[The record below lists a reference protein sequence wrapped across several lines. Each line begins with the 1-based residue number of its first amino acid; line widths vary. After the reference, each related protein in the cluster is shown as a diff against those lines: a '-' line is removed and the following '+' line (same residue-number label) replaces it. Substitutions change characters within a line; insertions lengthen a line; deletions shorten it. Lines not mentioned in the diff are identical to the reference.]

1 MAFLSGAANNNG
13 ININYYDSVGSGQS
27 LAPVLICPGLSETAE
42 EYLDLLEY
50 LLPRR
55 GVVLS
60 FRGRGK
66 SDTPLEGYDLQDHIT
81 DIGRVIQHAGL
92 TKYHLL
98 GNSRGASYAL
108 KFAQEREQA
117 NHVLSL
123 TLIDYPPEHRQMPP
137 GWAED
142 YINNYLIPF
151 DRLGN
156 IRAEAVWG
164 IQRDSA
170 QIALDHKMKLPAL
183 VIRGLLEGSLISDHD
198 LNKYKEIFRN
208 LTVHEFANSGHNI
221 RTSEKEQLEKSIAD
235 FLSSSEKGG

>member
-1 MAFLSGAANNNG
+1 
-13 ININYYDSVGSGQS
+13 
-27 LAPVLICPGLSETAE
+27 
-42 EYLDLLEY
+42 LDLLEH

-60 FRGRGK
+60 FRGKGK
-66 SDTPLEGYDLQDHIT
+66 SDTPLEGYDLRDHIT
-81 DIGRVIQHAGL
+81 DIDKVIEHTGL

-98 GNSRGASYAL
+98 GNSRGVSYAL
-108 KFAQEREQA
+108 KFAQEQEQS

-123 TLIDYPPEHRQMPP
+123 TLIDYPPEHRRMPP

-164 IQRDSA
+164 IQRDSTE
-170 QIALDHKMKLPAL
+170 IALDHNMRLPAL
-183 VIRGLLEGSLISDHD
+183 VVRGLLEGSLISDND

-208 LTVHEFANSGHNI
+208 LTVQEFANSGHNI
-221 RTSEKEQLEKSIAD
+221 RGSEKERLYRAISE
-235 FLSSSEKGG
+235 FLNNLGEG